1 VFSLLDFKGYSSSSI
16 VAVSA
21 SYYFFGGIIMNLAAV
36 AEFIFGNT
44 YPVVLFVVYDCQWT
58 NLGYTSDPAHQ
69 CSTAYDPE
77 EISAK

>member
-1 VFSLLDFKGYSSSSI
+1 
-16 VAVSA
+16 
-21 SYYFFGGIIMNLAAV
+21 MNLAAV